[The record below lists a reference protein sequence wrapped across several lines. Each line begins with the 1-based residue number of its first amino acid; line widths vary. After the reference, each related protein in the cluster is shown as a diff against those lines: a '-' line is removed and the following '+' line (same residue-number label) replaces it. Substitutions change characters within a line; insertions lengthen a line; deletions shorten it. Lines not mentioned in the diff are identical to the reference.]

1 MDQQIHN
8 DSYVSEWMDS
18 SGNQRHAFSDFVEAP
33 VLSYDL
39 NTERKILSLDYG
51 KKLIIPD
58 AVSMPIT
65 LLIYGRETGLRFFDR
80 EYFTNEGW
88 RLSNNNS
95 WVLRRWDNNNP
106 ALNSNLNSTNLSVVC
121 WTISRYGYE
130 LRVNGEQILT
140 NSSGNWNPDA
150 LFDRING
157 DSSMEIG
164 ELLLFPRALENS
176 EKESMEGYLGHKWAM
191 MSFFPSSH
199 PYPTK
204 NQLGNPD
211 WYLTAR

>member
-1 MDQQIHN
+1 MEILPAMDQQIHN

-65 LLIYGRETGLRFFDR
+65 LLIYGRETGLRFPDR

-95 WVLRRWDNNNP
+95 WVLRRW
-106 ALNSNLNSTNLSVVC
+106 
-121 WTISRYGYE
+121 G
-130 LRVNGEQILT
+130 Q
-140 NSSGNWNPDA
+140 
-150 LFDRING
+150 
-157 DSSMEIG
+157 
-164 ELLLFPRALENS
+164 
-176 EKESMEGYLGHKWAM
+176 
-191 MSFFPSSH
+191 
-199 PYPTK
+199 
-204 NQLGNPD
+204 Q
-211 WYLTAR
+211 

>member
-1 MDQQIHN
+1 M
-8 DSYVSEWMDS
+8 
-18 SGNQRHAFSDFVEAP
+18 
-33 VLSYDL
+33 
-39 NTERKILSLDYG
+39 
-51 KKLIIPD
+51 IIPD
-58 AVSMPIT
+58 AVSAIT
-65 LLIYGRETGLRFFDR
+65 LLIYGRETGLRFPDR

-164 ELLLFPRALENS
+164 ELLLFPRALETLKRNPWKDIWPQMGNDVILS
-176 EKESMEGYLGHKWAM
+176 KQ
-191 MSFFPSSH
+191 SSL
-199 PYPTK
+199 PEPEPVGK
-204 NQLGNPD
+204 PGL
-211 WYLTAR
+211 YLTARC